1 MSDRSKYTKTTQ
13 KIQREYTLKRE
24 KKFVANI
31 ALKPYTKIHIVN
43 ANAHGKNIF
52 GRAIA
57 TAVRSKNRSFFS
69 LVFGVWATT
78 VMLLPAILFS
88 RKKKIMYTQRAR
100 TQIKRPLLVSHF
112 NILLVCLGCINV
124 LQNCS
129 KSLCIAICV
138 DGKIQR
144 LQRERY
150 SKQRNANRLKFVR
163 RVSFPNF
170 KWIWMSSSDDQ
181 RHLLHSG
188 CSFVGFNGCAG
199 SIAYEKAPNTCDEA
213 QLVDRTTLHTI
224 PSRLPSGFVRTLHC

>member
-1 MSDRSKYTKTTQ
+1 MRMHTEKIYLAARSLLLCAQ
-13 KIQREYTLKRE
+13 KIAR
-24 KKFVANI
+24 
-31 ALKPYTKIHIVN
+31 
-43 ANAHGKNIF
+43 
-52 GRAIA
+52 
-57 TAVRSKNRSFFS
+57 FFRLF
-69 LVFGVWATT
+69 LVCGLPLWCCC
-78 VMLLPAILFS
+78 LLFYFPA
-88 RKKKIMYTQRAR
+88 KKKIMYTQRAR